1 MILDSTF
8 VADLVRND
16 PQAVAVLD
24 TLIDSHT
31 TVGMSAL
38 TVFEVGVGLREA
50 ASSKRE
56 RFNSMVTDIDV
67 FPLDLRAARR
77 AWDIQRRLLDN
88 GERIGAVDV
97 LIAGTAVVHNETV
110 LTRNYDEFKRVD
122 GIAVEDY

>member
-1 MILDSTF
+1 MYVVSNRTTS
-8 VADLVRND
+8 RC
-16 PQAVAVLD
+16 VLD
-24 TLIDSHT
+24 TLIDNRT
-31 TVGMSAL
+31 IVGMSAL
-38 TVFEVGVGLREA
+38 TAFEVSVGLRGA

-67 FPLDLRAARR
+67 LPLDLRAARQ
-77 AWDIQRRLLDN
+77 AWEIQRQLMDN

-122 GIAVEDY
+122 EITIEDY

>member
-8 VADLVRND
+8 VNDLVRNN
-16 PQAVAVLD
+16 PQAVTVLD
-24 TLIDSHT
+24 TLIDSRT

-38 TVFEVGVGLREA
+38 TAFEVGVGLRGA

-56 RFNSMVTDIDV
+56 RFNSMVADIDV
-67 FPLDLRAARR
+67 FPLDLRAARQ
-77 AWDIQRRLLDN
+77 AWEIQRRLMDN

-97 LIAGTAVVHNETV
+97 LIAGTAVVQNETV

-122 GIAVEDY
+122 EIIVEDY

>member
-8 VADLVRND
+8 VNDLVRNN

-24 TLIDSHT
+24 TLIDSRT

-38 TVFEVGVGLREA
+38 TAFEVGVGLRGT

-67 FPLDLRAARR
+67 FPLDLRTARQ
-77 AWDIQRRLLDN
+77 AWEIQRRLMDN

-122 GIAVEDY
+122 EITVEDY